1 MTDELEVHFPKQQG
15 KDHTDRKGFLGLG
28 LSRIEVPHIAFI
40 AKCVGNGL
48 CRIDYAAAAYG
59 KNQVNALFPGFWVPI
74 RTKDKRGL
82 GVTPPK
88 AA

>member
-1 MTDELEVHFPKQQG
+1 M
-15 KDHTDRKGFLGLG
+15 GLG

-59 KNQVNALFPGFWVPI
+59 KNQVNALFPGFLGAHP
-74 RTKDKRGL
+74 DKGQT
-82 GVTPPK
+82 GIGGNT
-88 AA
+88 A